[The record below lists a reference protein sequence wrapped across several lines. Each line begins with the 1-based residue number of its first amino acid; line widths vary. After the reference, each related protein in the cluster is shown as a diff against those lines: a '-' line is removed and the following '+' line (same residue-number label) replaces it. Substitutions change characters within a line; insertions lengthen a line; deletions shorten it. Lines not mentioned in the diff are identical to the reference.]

1 MQNEPKFIHKSLLS
15 NKGMKRKR
23 LRKTLSLMQNIVDA
37 MLLCLL
43 DLTSKLFKTEQSKT
57 LNEKNKYNMADIH
70 KQAEEWLKAHPK
82 ATPKEIWLAG
92 YWQSTDNWCNAKR

>member
-1 MQNEPKFIHKSLLS
+1 MFKQAATEPWMANWRRLRTISIHVTEHLVLLS
-15 NKGMKRKR
+15 FN
-23 LRKTLSLMQNIVDA
+23 
-37 MLLCLL
+37 
-43 DLTSKLFKTEQSKT
+43 TSYTVKI
-57 LNEKNKYNMADIH
+57 NMADIH

>member
-1 MQNEPKFIHKSLLS
+1 MQNEPKSIHKSLLS
-15 NKGMKRKR
+15 NKGVKRKR
-23 LRKTLSLMQNIVDA
+23 LRKTLSLMQSIVDV

-43 DLTSKLFKTEQSKT
+43 DLTRNYSRQSKT
-57 LNEKNKYNMADIH
+57 LNEKKIYNMADIH